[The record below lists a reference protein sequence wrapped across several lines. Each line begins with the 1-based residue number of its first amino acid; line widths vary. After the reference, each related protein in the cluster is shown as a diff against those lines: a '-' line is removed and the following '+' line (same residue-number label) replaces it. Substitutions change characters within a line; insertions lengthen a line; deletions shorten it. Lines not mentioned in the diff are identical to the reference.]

1 MADADK
7 RRNLKQQAITGEFNL
22 QTDVGEICAPPAR
35 TASQTCGAYGRTP
48 RDFNTFPVGPDC
60 ARPNSFTVADSARP
74 HRNGAV
80 PTGGGIPPR
89 IPPSVSIRNPPTVH
103 RRAEARCARARSLRW
118 SGGALAPVQRKRAHW
133 MTADVRAAPRRHRH
147 SFACDR
153 PAAAR

>member
-80 PTGGGIPPR
+80 PTGGGIPPGFR
-89 IPPSVSIRNPPTVH
+89 LRCLSGT
-103 RRAEARCARARSLRW
+103 RRQFT
-118 SGGALAPVQRKRAHW
+118 GALKL
-133 MTADVRAAPRRHRH
+133 AAQERVHFDGLEVPSHPFSESGRIG
-147 SFACDR
+147 
-153 PAAAR
+153 